1 MPRERYDQQLRGLQD
16 DLLRLASLVESA
28 IGRSLTALQQQD
40 VEEARRIIADDDLL
54 DRQQYAL
61 EDKALALIA
70 RQAPLAGDLRL
81 ISAVISI
88 ASDRERIGDYAE
100 VIAKITI
107 RGANEPLL
115 KPLIDIPRMA
125 ELAQGMLR
133 EALDA
138 FVNRDVEAARRL
150 AAADHEVDELTLQ
163 VQNELLGYMQRDPG
177 NIERALH
184 LIFVAHNLERLADR
198 TTNIAERLIFVVTG
212 EVVDL
217 NAKLSCAQN
226 HVDNSSAGTFR

>member
-1 MPRERYDQQLRGLQD
+1 MPREHYDQQLRSLQD
-16 DLLRLASLVESA
+16 DLLRLASLVEAS
-28 IGRSLTALQQQD
+28 IRRSIEALKNQD
-40 VEEARRIIADDDLL
+40 VEEARRVIADDDLI
-54 DRQQYAL
+54 DRRQYAL
-61 EDKALALIA
+61 EDKALLLIA
-70 RQAPLAGDLRL
+70 RQAPMAADLRM

-88 ASDRERIGDYAE
+88 ASELERMGDYAE
-100 VIAKITI
+100 GIAKITI

-125 ELAQGMLR
+125 ELAQSMLR

-138 FVNRDVEAARRL
+138 FVNRDVEAARKL
-150 AAADHEVDELTLQ
+150 AAEDHEVDELTLQ
-163 VQNELLGYMQRDPG
+163 VQNELLEYMQRDPG

-217 NAKLSCAQN
+217 NAKLS
-226 HVDNSSAGTFR
+226 

>member
-1 MPRERYDQQLRGLQD
+1 MPREHYDQQLRSLQD
-16 DLLRLASLVESA
+16 DLLRLASLVEAS
-28 IGRSLTALQQQD
+28 IRRSIEALKNQD
-40 VEEARRIIADDDLL
+40 VEEARRVIADDDLI
-54 DRQQYAL
+54 DRRQYAL
-61 EDKALALIA
+61 EDKALLLIA
-70 RQAPLAGDLRL
+70 RQAPMAADLRM

-88 ASDRERIGDYAE
+88 ASELERMGDYAE
-100 VIAKITI
+100 GIAKITI

-125 ELAQGMLR
+125 ELAQSMLR

-138 FVNRDVEAARRL
+138 FVNRDVEAARKL
-150 AAADHEVDELTLQ
+150 AAEDHEVDELTLQ
-163 VQNELLGYMQRDPG
+163 VQNELLEYMQRDPG

-217 NAKLSCAQN
+217 NAKF
-226 HVDNSSAGTFR
+226 G